1 MEGNVRYLS
10 EYLRGGTKFIVP
22 VYQRN
27 YDWKKENCER
37 LIEDLIALDEENK
50 ETHFFGS
57 IVVKPGDYSQDIIVI
72 DGQQRL
78 TTTSL
83 LMLAMKN
90 WMVNNDKQ
98 GERINPTNIND
109 LFLVDSFS
117 REVDKFKLKSN
128 PRDYQ
133 AYKKLFSDEKFFIK
147 NSNITMNYEYL
158 YSMLNDLPITLDQ
171 LMNSIQK
178 LQVMVVNLNSPNDDP
193 QLIFESLNST
203 GVDLTDA
210 DKIRNYLLMDERQD
224 SQTFLFEN
232 YWEPIEERTHF
243 QLSSFFRDYLTI
255 KNGKYPNI
263 SKVYESFTA
272 FYQHNCTEKKEFFDE
287 LSSYSY
293 AYKQILDATTGVKQI
308 NEILN
313 RFNELQVTVVRPF
326 LMAILHDYNQNDLTS
341 DEVTKMFRI
350 LETYIARR
358 MITKLPSNALNK
370 IISVLY
376 RDMKRLLAKKD
387 SKGTV
392 PSDIISY
399 LLLSKL
405 NTGKFPTDEEV
416 RANLN
421 SRDLYNTNSSFR
433 TYLFERLENY
443 DHFEALRIFDGIKN
457 QQYSIEHIMPQ
468 KLSRQWINDLGTD
481 YKRIH
486 DNYLNSIGNLTI
498 TGYNSKYSNRPF
510 NEKQSMEK
518 GFKESHFVNLNRLP
532 AVVPSWGE
540 KEILERTEELI
551 QTALKSWPYPETKF
565 VPSYVEKSMIIYDG
579 EQHFT
584 NYQIK
589 GYSFMS
595 DEYQPISTWKDFYVN
610 IVKQLTD
617 INLNPL
623 MDLAKIESQSG
634 LEGIFSD
641 SPNAENSEIL
651 PGLYVYS
658 SLSNWRKMNYI
669 KQLLDLYQIDY
680 DTLMIDAILYDSK
693 NVVTEIS

>member
-293 AYKQILDATTGVKQI
+293 AYKQILDATTGIKQI

-658 SLSNWRKMNYI
+658 SLSNWRKMSYI

>member
-27 YDWKKENCER
+27 YDWKKENCKT
-37 LIEDLIALDEENK
+37 LIEDLIALEKDNK

-90 WMVNNDKQ
+90 WMVNNEKQ

-128 PRDYQ
+128 PRDYK
-133 AYKKLFSDEKFFIK
+133 AYKKLFSNEKFFIK
-147 NSNITMNYEYL
+147 NSNITMNYEYI

-210 DKIRNYLLMDERQD
+210 DKIRNYLLMDEKQD

-263 SKVYESFTA
+263 SKVYESFTG
-272 FYQHNCTEKKEFFDE
+272 FYQHNCTDKKEFFDE

-293 AYKQILDATTGVKQI
+293 AYKQILEATTGEKKI

-326 LMAILHDYNQNDLTS
+326 MMAILHDYNQNDLTS
-341 DEVTKMFRI
+341 DEVTKIFRI

-376 RDMKRLLAKKD
+376 RDMKKFLAKED
-387 SKGTV
+387 NKGAV
-392 PSDIISY
+392 PSDVIGY
-399 LLLSKL
+399 LLLSKS

-443 DHFEALRIFDGIKN
+443 DHFEALQIFDGIKN

-468 KLSRQWINDLGTD
+468 KLSRQWIEDLGTD

-498 TGYNSKYSNRPF
+498 TGYNSKYSNKPF

-532 AVVPSWGE
+532 ADVSIWGE
-540 KEILERTEELI
+540 KEILVRTEELI
-551 QTALKSWPYPETKF
+551 QTALKIWPYPEIKF
-565 VPSYVEKSMIIYDG
+565 VPSHVEKSMIIYDG

-589 GYSFMS
+589 GYSFIS
-595 DEYQPISTWKDFYVN
+595 DEYQSIRSWKDFYVN
-610 IVKQLTD
+610 VIKQLAG

-623 MDLAKIESQSG
+623 MDLAKIESQTG
-634 LEGIFSD
+634 LEGVFSD
-641 SPNAENSEIL
+641 SPNEENSEIL
-651 PGLYVYS
+651 PELYAYS

-669 KQLLDLYQIDY
+669 KQLLDLYYIEY
-680 DTLMIDAILYDSK
+680 DSLMIDAVLYESK
-693 NVVTEIS
+693 IDGKE